1 MPIKKILFFG
11 VLIGSLIIIN
21 NLVRSTYTLLQKH
34 NLVVQAQ
41 QELDKQ
47 KHENRD
53 LKNKIAEVKTPQFI
67 EEEARNKLFLS
78 KPGEG
83 IIVIPTGALQA
94 SPSAA
99 PKPRDTRQN
108 WEKWVDLFK

>member
-11 VLIGSLIIIN
+11 ALIGSLIIIN
-21 NLVRSTYTLLQKH
+21 NLVRSTYTLLQKR
-34 NLVVQAQ
+34 NLVIHAQ
-41 QELDKQ
+41 DELDKQ
-47 KHENRD
+47 KNYNQE
-53 LKNKIAEVKTPQFI
+53 LKGKLAQVKTPQFI

-94 SPSAA
+94 SPSAV
-99 PKPRDTRQN
+99 PTPQDTRPN
-108 WEKWVDLFK
+108 WQKWVDIFK